1 MRNKCVNCAKKL
13 LEHIWLLISW
23 FINAVCGI
31 ISFNYRND
39 SEKTATIIFVEKLLI
54 SLSNLFAMLNVPI
67 CCKKAINIKNED
79 PIEEGKKLLSL
90 MNVSEDIINK
100 LRELAANKNKDAEEL
115 LKNLNSAGQ
124 TMINKLI
131 LIKK

>member
-1 MRNKCVNCAKKL
+1 M
-13 LEHIWLLISW
+13 EHIWLLISW

-39 SEKTATIIFVEKLLI
+39 SEKTATIILIEKLLI

-67 CCKKAINIKNED
+67 CCKKTINIKNED
-79 PIEEGKKLLSL
+79 PIEEGKKLLNL

-115 LKNLNSAGQ
+115 LKNLNLAGQ

>member
-1 MRNKCVNCAKKL
+1 
-13 LEHIWLLISW
+13 
-23 FINAVCGI
+23 
-31 ISFNYRND
+31 
-39 SEKTATIIFVEKLLI
+39 
-54 SLSNLFAMLNVPI
+54 MLNVPI

-79 PIEEGKKLLSL
+79 PIEAGKKLLNL

-115 LKNLNSAGQ
+115 LKNLNLAGQ
-124 TMINKLI
+124 TIINKLI

>member
-1 MRNKCVNCAKKL
+1 M
-13 LEHIWLLISW
+13 EHIWLLISW
-23 FINAVCGI
+23 FINAVCGN

-39 SEKTATIIFVEKLLI
+39 SEKTATIILIEKLLI

-79 PIEEGKKLLSL
+79 PIEEGKKLLNL

-115 LKNLNSAGQ
+115 LKNNEML
-124 TMINKLI
+124 
-131 LIKK
+131 

>member
-1 MRNKCVNCAKKL
+1 
-13 LEHIWLLISW
+13 
-23 FINAVCGI
+23 
-31 ISFNYRND
+31 
-39 SEKTATIIFVEKLLI
+39 
-54 SLSNLFAMLNVPI
+54 MLNVPI

-79 PIEEGKKLLSL
+79 PIEAGKKLLNL

-115 LKNLNSAGQ
+115 LKNLNLAGQ

>member
-1 MRNKCVNCAKKL
+1 
-13 LEHIWLLISW
+13 
-23 FINAVCGI
+23 
-31 ISFNYRND
+31 
-39 SEKTATIIFVEKLLI
+39 
-54 SLSNLFAMLNVPI
+54 MLNVPI

-79 PIEEGKKLLSL
+79 PIEEGKKLLNL

>member
-1 MRNKCVNCAKKL
+1 
-13 LEHIWLLISW
+13 
-23 FINAVCGI
+23 
-31 ISFNYRND
+31 
-39 SEKTATIIFVEKLLI
+39 
-54 SLSNLFAMLNVPI
+54 MLNVPI

-79 PIEEGKKLLSL
+79 PIEEGKKLLNL
-90 MNVSEDIINK
+90 MNVSEDILNK

-115 LKNLNSAGQ
+115 LKNLNLAGQ